1 MFDAF
6 IMTNNFGEDQR
17 YLDIGIIDTVKDL
30 FVNLIGAIV
39 FSMLGYLYARHD
51 QKNVGL
57 FGISYLRKGR

>member
-39 FSMLGYLYARHD
+39 FSMLGYLYAR
-51 QKNVGL
+51 L
-57 FGISYLRKGR
+57 SICSA